1 MKNIGDSAFLS
12 CVRLERIRIPSNINS
27 IGAKAFMSSALITVD
42 IEYGVH
48 TIGESTF
55 MCCSSMEKIVIP
67 ETITEIGADA
77 FYGCSKLTI
86 YAPAGSY
93 AETYAKE
100 NNIPFVAE

>member
-1 MKNIGDSAFLS
+1 
-12 CVRLERIRIPSNINS
+12 
-27 IGAKAFMSSALITVD
+27 MSSALITVD